1 MINIALL
8 ILLIPLIGTF
18 ILLYLQNSSKKL
30 TIITSNLS
38 ILLSFLLSLYL
49 LFIYIS
55 SNASAISQDVLTF
68 ADVKIYSLSF
78 GLYIDSLSL
87 VMCAVVTSVS
97 FLVHYYSIS
106 YMKGEKSFNR
116 FFVYTNFFTFS
127 MLLIVLS
134 NNFFQLFIGWE
145 LVGLSSYLLI
155 GFWIKKD
162 SAIKANYK
170 AFLVN
175 RVGDIGLILGLC
187 LIFISY
193 NTTDYNE
200 VFQMKDTINS
210 TAINILGYTFNT
222 LSFICLLLFIGAMA
236 KSAQVPLHFW
246 LPDSMEGPTPI
257 SALIHAATMVTAGI
271 YMVARLS
278 PLYVLAEDVSLFIL
292 YIGSVTAFFLGLVA
306 LVQNDIKRIIAYSTI
321 SQLGYMTAALGAS
334 LYSLAIFHLIT
345 HAFFKALLFLCAGSI
360 IIKCHHEQDIR
371 KIGGLRKFMPI
382 TYMAF
387 LYASLSLIGFPLT
400 SGFYSKETIIDAVG
414 YYGHTIPYIMLLLSI
429 FTTTLYTAKIFS
441 KVFFGEC
448 TLHIEDKKENVENKE
463 NDREMLMPLAVLT
476 IPSVFLGIFIYD
488 SLMLGTLFGPS
499 LASQE
504 LVIFFY
510 NNYVINSLNFF
521 LHSFITINFLILLS
535 GIVFSYFYY
544 YKKSFEIK
552 IPLFIKNILIEEYGF
567 NNFSSKYIPK
577 FQSFV
582 AKYLW
587 KKIDISTIDNGLINN
602 TSHFFDKISY
612 KIRKIH
618 TGYIYHYSLTIISAL
633 ILLLLIIRFRY

>member
-1 MINIALL
+1 MITIALL

-38 ILLSFLLSLYL
+38 ILLSFLLSIYL

-55 SNASAISQDVLTF
+55 SNASTISQDVLTF
-68 ADVKIYSLSF
+68 ADLKIYSLSF

-87 VMCAVVTSVS
+87 VMCTVVTSVS
-97 FLVHYYSIS
+97 FFVHYYSIS
-106 YMKGEKSFNR
+106 YMKDEKSFNR

-187 LIFISY
+187 LIFVSY

-200 VFQMKDTINS
+200 VFQLKNNINN
-210 TAINILGYTFNT
+210 TTVNILGYTFNA
-222 LSFICLLLFIGAMA
+222 LSLICILLFIGAMA

-292 YIGSVTAFFLGLVA
+292 YIGSITAFFLGLVA

-371 KIGGLRKFMPI
+371 KIGGLRKVMPI

-448 TLHIEDKKENVENKE
+448 TLHIEGEKENVE
-463 NDREMLMPLAVLT
+463 NDREMLIPLVALT
-476 IPSVFLGIFIYD
+476 VPSVFLGIFIYD
-488 SLMLGTLFGPS
+488 YLMLGTLFGSS

-504 LVIFFY
+504 LVISFY

-521 LHSFITINFLILLS
+521 LHSFMTINFLILLL
-535 GIVFSYFYY
+535 GIIFGYFYY

-552 IPLFIKNILIEEYGF
+552 IPLIIKNILIEEYGF
-567 NNFSSKYIPK
+567 NKLSSKYIPE
-577 FQSFV
+577 FQSFL

-587 KKIDISTIDNGLINN
+587 KKIDISTIDNGFINN
-602 TSHFFDKISY
+602 TSNFIDKISH
-612 KIRKIH
+612 KVRKIH
-618 TGYIYHYSLTIISAL
+618 TGYIYHYSLTIITAL

>member
-1 MINIALL
+1 MIYLAL
-8 ILLIPLIGTF
+8 ILLLAPLVGTLL
-18 ILLYLQNSSKKL
+18 LLYTQNNSKR
-30 TIITSNLS
+30 LS
-38 ILLSFLLSLYL
+38 ILISNSSILISFFVSMYL
-49 LFIYIS
+49 LFLYFS
-55 SNASAISQDVLTF
+55 RNYLPISQDVLVF
-68 ADVKIYSLSF
+68 ADTKLYSLSF

-87 VMCAVVTSVS
+87 VMSTVVTSVS

-106 YMKGEKSFNR
+106 YMKDESSFNR

-155 GFWIKKD
+155 GFWTSKE

-175 RVGDIGLILGLC
+175 RVGDIGLLLGLC
-187 LIFISY
+187 LVFVAY
-193 NTTDYNE
+193 GTTNYTE
-200 VFQMKDTINS
+200 VFNLKDTINNS
-210 TAINILGYTFNT
+210 ELDIFGTSFNL
-222 LSFICLLLFIGAMA
+222 LSSICLLLFVGAMA

-278 PLYVLAEDVSLFIL
+278 PLYVLAEDVSIFIL
-292 YIGSVTAFFLGLVA
+292 YVGSVTAFFLGLVA

-382 TYMAF
+382 TYLAF

-400 SGFYSKETIIDAVG
+400 SGFYSKEVIIDAIG
-414 YYGHTIPYIMLLLSI
+414 YYNHTIPYTMLLAGI
-429 FTTTLYTAKIFS
+429 FITTLYTSKIFF

-448 TLHIEDKKENVENKE
+448 TLHDRNEKE
-463 NDREMLMPLAVLT
+463 NDKEMLVPLFILT
-476 IPSVFLGIFIYD
+476 APSVFLGLFIFD
-488 SLMLGTLFGPS
+488 SLLSGTLFGAS
-499 LASQE
+499 LMSNTVV
-504 LVIFFY
+504 LDFY
-510 NNYVINSLNFF
+510 NNYVINSLYFF
-521 LHSFITINFLILLS
+521 LHSFMTINFFILL
-535 GIVFSYFYY
+535 IALIFSYFYY
-544 YKKSFEIK
+544 YKKSFNIS
-552 IPLFIKNILIEEYGF
+552 IPNFLSTILKNEYGF
-567 NNFSSKYIPK
+567 NNLSTNFIPK
-577 FQSFV
+577 FQNSLT
-582 AKYLW
+582 KYLW
-587 KKIDISTIDNGLINN
+587 KNIDILTIDNGLINN
-602 TSHFFDKISY
+602 TSLMFDKISS
-612 KIRKIH
+612 KVRKFH

-633 ILLLLIIRFRY
+633 ILILLIIRIRY

>member
-1 MINIALL
+1 MIYLAL
-8 ILLIPLIGTF
+8 ILLLAPLVGTLL
-18 ILLYLQNSSKKL
+18 LLYTQNNSKRLSIFISNSSIL
-30 TIITSNLS
+30 ISFFVS
-38 ILLSFLLSLYL
+38 IYL
-49 LFIYIS
+49 LFLYFS
-55 SNASAISQDVLTF
+55 RNYLPISQDVLVF
-68 ADVKIYSLSF
+68 ADTKLYSLSF

-87 VMCAVVTSVS
+87 VMSTVVTSVS

-106 YMKGEKSFNR
+106 YMKDESSFNR

-155 GFWIKKD
+155 GFWTSKE

-175 RVGDIGLILGLC
+175 RVGDIGLLLGLC
-187 LIFISY
+187 LVFVAY
-193 NTTDYNE
+193 GTTNYTE
-200 VFQMKDTINS
+200 VFNLKDTINNS
-210 TAINILGYTFNT
+210 ELDIFGTSFNL
-222 LSFICLLLFIGAMA
+222 LSSICLLLFVGAMA

-278 PLYVLAEDVSLFIL
+278 PLYVLAEDVSIFIL
-292 YIGSVTAFFLGLVA
+292 YVGSVTAFFLGLVA

-382 TYMAF
+382 TYLAF

-400 SGFYSKETIIDAVG
+400 SGFYSKEVIIDAIG
-414 YYGHTIPYIMLLLSI
+414 YYNHTIPYTMLLAGI
-429 FTTTLYTAKIFS
+429 FITTLYTSKIFF

-448 TLHIEDKKENVENKE
+448 TLHDRNEKE
-463 NDREMLMPLAVLT
+463 NDKEMLVPLFILT
-476 IPSVFLGIFIYD
+476 APSVFLGLFIFD
-488 SLMLGTLFGPS
+488 SLLSGTLFGAS
-499 LASQE
+499 LMSNTVV
-504 LVIFFY
+504 LDFY
-510 NNYVINSLNFF
+510 NNYVVNSLYFF
-521 LHSFITINFLILLS
+521 LHSFMTINFFILL
-535 GIVFSYFYY
+535 IALIFSYYYY
-544 YKKSFEIK
+544 YKKSFNIS
-552 IPLFIKNILIEEYGF
+552 IPNFLSTILKNEYGF
-567 NNFSSKYIPK
+567 NNLSTNFIPK
-577 FQSFV
+577 FQNSLT
-582 AKYLW
+582 KYLW
-587 KKIDISTIDNGLINN
+587 KNIDILTIDNGLINN
-602 TSHFFDKISY
+602 TSLMFDKISS
-612 KIRKIH
+612 KVRKFH

-633 ILLLLIIRFRY
+633 ILILLIIRIRY

>member
-1 MINIALL
+1 MIYLAL
-8 ILLIPLIGTF
+8 ILLLAPLIGTLL
-18 ILLYLQNSSKKL
+18 LLYTQNNSKR
-30 TIITSNLS
+30 LS
-38 ILLSFLLSLYL
+38 IFISNASILISFFVSIYL
-49 LFIYIS
+49 LFLYFS
-55 SNASAISQDVLTF
+55 RNYLPISQDVLVF
-68 ADVKIYSLSF
+68 ADTKLYSLSF

-87 VMCAVVTSVS
+87 VMSTVVTSVS

-106 YMKGEKSFNR
+106 YMKDESSFNR
-116 FFVYTNFFTFS
+116 FFIYTNFFTFS

-155 GFWIKKD
+155 GFWTSKE

-175 RVGDIGLILGLC
+175 RVGDIGLLLGLC
-187 LIFISY
+187 LVFVAY
-193 NTTDYNE
+193 GTTNYTE
-200 VFQMKDTINS
+200 VFNLKDTINNS
-210 TAINILGYTFNT
+210 ELDIFGTSFNL
-222 LSFICLLLFIGAMA
+222 LSSICLLLFVGAMA

-278 PLYVLAEDVSLFIL
+278 PLYVLAEDVSIFIL
-292 YIGSVTAFFLGLVA
+292 YVGSVTAFFLGLVA

-382 TYMAF
+382 TYLAF

-400 SGFYSKETIIDAVG
+400 SGFYSKEVIIDAIG
-414 YYGHTIPYIMLLLSI
+414 YYNHTIPYTMLLAGI
-429 FTTTLYTAKIFS
+429 FITTLYTSKIFF

-448 TLHIEDKKENVENKE
+448 TLHDRNEKE
-463 NDREMLMPLAVLT
+463 NDKEMLVPLFILT
-476 IPSVFLGIFIYD
+476 APSVFLGLFIFD
-488 SLMLGTLFGPS
+488 SLLSGTLFGAS
-499 LASQE
+499 LMSNTVV
-504 LVIFFY
+504 LDFY
-510 NNYVINSLNFF
+510 NNYVINSLYFF
-521 LHSFITINFLILLS
+521 LHSFMTINFFILL
-535 GIVFSYFYY
+535 IALIFSYYYY
-544 YKKSFEIK
+544 YKKSFNIS
-552 IPLFIKNILIEEYGF
+552 IPNFLSTILKNEYGF
-567 NNFSSKYIPK
+567 NNLSTNFIPK
-577 FQSFV
+577 FQNSLT
-582 AKYLW
+582 KYLW
-587 KKIDISTIDNGLINN
+587 KNIDILTIDNGLINN
-602 TSHFFDKISY
+602 TSLMFDKISS
-612 KIRKIH
+612 KVRKFH

-633 ILLLLIIRFRY
+633 ILILLIIRIRY